1 MEKRPRIIIA
11 ICLVLSIISIG
22 YILSVKG
29 KPQTG
34 KTGYPLPLAIAKP
47 PQEISVGSP
56 DGNWTL
62 TMKEEKNKETIS
74 YRFLISN
81 NDDIFNKEIF
91 AKILSSTDA
100 LSIPANTFSPD
111 DKYVFLKETGLN
123 GDAYFVLSV
132 SGESISGNIQTLD
145 ISGLFAAKY
154 QDYKITDVTGWG
166 GVGLVVINTDKASG
180 GVGPSFWFEVPS
192 GVFVKLSNRLN

>member
-111 DKYVFLKETGLN
+111 DKYVFLKETYGGKN
-123 GDAYFVLSV
+123 SYFVPQA
-132 SGESISGNIQTLD
+132 GEEVNFSD
-145 ISGLFAAKY
+145 LFANKY
-154 QDYKITDVTGWG
+154 EDYVITDPKFVPPTQTGPLCGDYSKAKKVLGWEPKTTFKE
-166 GVGLVVINTDKASG
+166 LVKIMVHSDLAKFS
-180 GVGPSFWFEVPS
+180 
-192 GVFVKLSNRLN
+192 